1 MLDDFSFKALAFEKQ
16 LSLDEI
22 EEKLKKMEDNPGTF
36 NRLGERGARFVPD
49 SWDRPTMY
57 FALDG
62 VTLEV
67 VTKDLDIG
75 DVEEYLCDLAQVL
88 GCKIFGEHLE
98 YW

>member
-1 MLDDFSFKALAFEKQ
+1 MLDDFNFKALTFEKQ
-16 LSLDEI
+16 LSLDDI

-36 NRLGERGARFVPD
+36 NRLGDRGARFVPD
-49 SWDRPTMY
+49 SWDMPTLY
-57 FALDG
+57 FSLDG
-62 VTLEV
+62 LTLEV

-75 DVEEYLCDLAQVL
+75 DVEEYICDLAQVL

>member
-1 MLDDFSFKALAFEKQ
+1 MLDDFNFKVLTFEKQ

-36 NRLGERGARFVPD
+36 NRLGDRGARFVPD
-49 SWDRPTMY
+49 SWEMPTLY

-62 VTLEV
+62 LTLEV

-88 GCKIFGEHLE
+88 GCKILGEHLE

>member
-1 MLDDFSFKALAFEKQ
+1 MLDDFNFKVLELERK
-16 LSLDEI
+16 LTLDEI
-22 EEKLKKMEDNPGTF
+22 EEKLMKMKDNPGNF

-49 SWDRPTMY
+49 SWEMPTLY

-62 VTLEV
+62 LTLEV

-88 GCKIFGEHLE
+88 GCKIFGEYLE

>member
-1 MLDDFSFKALAFEKQ
+1 MLDDFNFKVLTFEKQ

-22 EEKLKKMEDNPGTF
+22 EEKLKKMEDNPGAF
-36 NRLGERGARFVPD
+36 NRLGDRGARFVPD
-49 SWDRPTMY
+49 SWEMPTMY

-62 VTLEV
+62 LTLEV

-88 GCKIFGEHLE
+88 GCKILGEHLE

>member
-1 MLDDFSFKALAFEKQ
+1 MLDDFSFKALTFEKQ

-62 VTLEV
+62 LTLEV

-75 DVEEYLCDLAQVL
+75 DVEEYLCDLAQVM
-88 GCKIFGEHLE
+88 GCKIFGEYLE